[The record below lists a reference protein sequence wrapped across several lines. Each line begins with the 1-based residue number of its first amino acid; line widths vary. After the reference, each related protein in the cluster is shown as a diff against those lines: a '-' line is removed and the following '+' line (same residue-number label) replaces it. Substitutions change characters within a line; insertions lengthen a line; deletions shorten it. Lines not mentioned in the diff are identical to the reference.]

1 MIIKYFKLWVLKS
14 EGDCWDADENSGGFC
29 QAVFPIWQHNSWLL
43 SLSDV
48 VTRGGE
54 GVGGGELD
62 EVSQKEQNS
71 ICKINKYQ
79 GCNV

>member
-1 MIIKYFKLWVLKS
+1 MKPLEVSAKQSFRYDSIT
-14 EGDCWDADENSGGFC
+14 
-29 QAVFPIWQHNSWLL
+29 SWLL

-71 ICKINKYQ
+71 ICKINNYQ